1 MNVDSPQNNNK
12 WHSKPIE
19 ETARLLHANL
29 EVGLDSS
36 EIKLRQQK
44 FGLNQV
50 SIKKQQKPLIL
61 FIKQFSQ
68 PLIYI
73 LVAAG
78 TITLILQE
86 WIDSAVIFGVVIVN
100 SVVGFIQE
108 SKASKAIE
116 ALSKM
121 VTTEA
126 NVIRSKGKRMRIPSV
141 EIVPGDIVVLR
152 SGDRVPADIR
162 LFSVR
167 DLRIDESLLT
177 GESISVDKFSG
188 IIDTDMVVAD
198 RKNMAYTGTL
208 ITYGQGIGLVV
219 ATGDQTETGRISE
232 SMSTVQELVTPLSHK
247 LSQFSK
253 LLLYVIIG
261 LAGAA
266 FSYGL
271 IIQDH
276 PPVDLFIASVALAVA
291 AIPEGLPAAVTITLS
306 IGVSR
311 MAKKHSIIRKLPAVE
326 TLGSTT
332 VICSDKTGTL
342 TENQMT
348 VKEIVAGGVHYNVTG
363 SGYSHTGKIVMD
375 NNKRS
380 EKFNRLDNPDY
391 TDNNNEDDDA
401 DKVNMINIHSYPVLE
416 QCLIAGTLCNES
428 HLIKKVDGTLDVKG
442 DPTEGALI
450 VSARKAGLTEDYL
463 NNKLPRI
470 DIIPFESLLQF
481 MATLHKSDCNNINEI
496 IYIKGSVE
504 KLLERCGLL
513 MLERQYKLEDNYQG
527 RNDEDKRVKVDNG
540 YHLKILDKTQT
551 RTIVNEA
558 EEMAKKGLR
567 VLAFAL
573 KSVEREEP
581 HNDTAD
587 DNNID
592 GDKSGRI
599 LRHSHI
605 ETGLVFLGLQGM
617 IDPPREEARTA
628 IESCKIAGIMVKM
641 ITGDNLHTAIFIAER
656 LGLVNSSPR
665 SHDNDAERIKPSD
678 QQPSVPS
685 AVTSD
690 DLKNYT
696 QKELE
701 VSAQDASVFARVSPD
716 QKLSLVKA
724 LQSSGHIV
732 AMTGDGVNDAPA
744 LKQADIGIA
753 MGISGTDVAKEASD
767 MILTDDNFASI
778 VSAVEEGRGIFD
790 NLMKFITWTLP
801 TNFGEGLVILAAIFT
816 GLTLPMLPV
825 QILWVNMTTA
835 LTLGMMLIFEPKE
848 SDIMRRPPRSPSS
861 PILTRLMIQ
870 RIILTMMIILTG
882 VFILFLWEIN
892 NESSNIEE
900 ARTVAVNAI
909 IMIEV
914 LYLLNCRSLTK
925 SMFQIGVFSNKWIIL
940 GITLMLLLQLAYTY
954 LPAMNTVFQS
964 APIEID
970 SWLRIFALA
979 AIAYSI
985 IEFDKWIRMAFS
997 KKKSSQMVSHD

>member
-1 MNVDSPQNNNK
+1 
-12 WHSKPIE
+12 
-19 ETARLLHANL
+19 
-29 EVGLDSS
+29 
-36 EIKLRQQK
+36 
-44 FGLNQV
+44 
-50 SIKKQQKPLIL
+50 
-61 FIKQFSQ
+61 
-68 PLIYI
+68 
-73 LVAAG
+73 
-78 TITLILQE
+78 
-86 WIDSAVIFGVVIVN
+86 
-100 SVVGFIQE
+100 
-108 SKASKAIE
+108 
-116 ALSKM
+116 
-121 VTTEA
+121 
-126 NVIRSKGKRMRIPSV
+126 
-141 EIVPGDIVVLR
+141 
-152 SGDRVPADIR
+152 
-162 LFSVR
+162 
-167 DLRIDESLLT
+167 
-177 GESISVDKFSG
+177 
-188 IIDTDMVVAD
+188 
-198 RKNMAYTGTL
+198 
-208 ITYGQGIGLVV
+208 
-219 ATGDQTETGRISE
+219 
-232 SMSTVQELVTPLSHK
+232 MSTVQELVTPLSHK

-363 SGYSHTGKIVMD
+363 SGYSHAGKIVMD

-527 RNDEDKRVKVDNG
+527 GNDEDKRVKVDNG

-665 SHDNDAERIKPSD
+665 SHDNDTERIKPSD

-701 VSAQDASVFARVSPD
+701 VSSQYASVFARVSPD

-997 KKKSSQMVSHD
+997 KKKIQPNGFARLGGWNNK